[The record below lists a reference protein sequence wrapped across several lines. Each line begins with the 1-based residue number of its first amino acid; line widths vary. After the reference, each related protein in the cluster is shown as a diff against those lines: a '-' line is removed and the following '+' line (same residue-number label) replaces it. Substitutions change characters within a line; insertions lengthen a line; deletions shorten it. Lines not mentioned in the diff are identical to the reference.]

1 MYFRLNGS
9 YINIINQEVFSKLA
23 YTYKLAAKGSL
34 SKTMKLFRTSI
45 AIVTFVFNISHAMA
59 QQGPAANVNVA
70 TIEQTTL
77 SPVAWV
83 SGSIVSRNNS
93 EIAADVSGRLINL
106 VDLGTQVKKDQVI
119 AELDERPLKL
129 KRDEERA
136 LVANAEAKLAFETSE
151 VKRKESLVKQKLIS
165 NKELEQTIADFNIA
179 KANVEAAKAKL
190 AQIEQDLTYTQLKAP
205 FDGIVA
211 ARLSNQGEYVNNG
224 TAIVRLVETAN
235 VEAALYAPLT
245 AYRYLKQS
253 KQLAVKSPL
262 GEGLANIKTIIPV
275 SDSRSHLM
283 EVRLDMADF
292 DWPIGL
298 DIKAAVA
305 TGESKQVLATP
316 RDALVLR
323 RNATSIF
330 IIDSNNLAQQKE
342 VTIGISEGE
351 LVEIVGDIKA
361 GDKVV
366 IRGAERLRSGQA
378 VNIKSNND
386 ALVSGKS
393 LVSNR

>member
-1 MYFRLNGS
+1 
-9 YINIINQEVFSKLA
+9 
-23 YTYKLAAKGSL
+23 
-34 SKTMKLFRTSI
+34 MKLFRTSI
-45 AIVTFVFNISHAMA
+45 AIVTFALSMNNATA

-70 TIEQTTL
+70 TIVETTL

-93 EIAADVSGRLINL
+93 KIAADVSGRLISL

-119 AELDERPLKL
+119 AQLDDRPLLL
-129 KRDEERA
+129 KRNEESA
-136 LVANAEAKLAFETSE
+136 LVANAEAKLAFESSE
-151 VKRKESLVKQKLIS
+151 VKRKKSLVKQKLIS
-165 NKELEQTIADFNIA
+165 NKELEQSIANFNIA

-190 AQIEQDLTYTQLKAP
+190 AQIEQDLQYTQLKAP

-211 ARLSNQGEYVNNG
+211 ERLSNQGEYVNNG

-235 VEAALYAPLT
+235 IEAALYAPLT

-262 GEGLANIKTIIPV
+262 GEGLADIKIIIPV

-283 EVRLDMADF
+283 EVRLDMSTF

-330 IIDSNNLAQQKE
+330 IIDNENKAQQKE
-342 VTIGISEGE
+342 VTLGISEGQ
-351 LVEIVGDIKA
+351 LVEVMGDIKA

-366 IRGAERLRSGQA
+366 IRGAERLRSGQS